1 MRVQAILISS
11 LLFASQAWAGGNGG
25 DLYAACTSDAGT
37 MADQSCDSYLNGFAN
52 GIIAD
57 QVALRGNSPICIPA
71 FTTTRQLRELFIDA
85 ITQHP
90 DVKTIGAGAVLGTVL
105 MRAYP
110 CKMTN

>member
-11 LLFASQAWAGGNGG
+11 LLFASQAWAGGSGG

-37 MADQSCDSYLNGFAN
+37 MADESCDSYLNGFAN

-57 QVALRGNSPICIPA
+57 QVALRGNSPICLPA
-71 FTTTRQLRELFIDA
+71 RTTAPQLRELFIDA
-85 ITQHP
+85 VTLHP
-90 DVKTIGAGAVLGTVL
+90 GVKTIEAGAVLGTVL

-110 CKMTN
+110 CKMSN